1 MSKES
6 AVRRKAIQ
14 RGYVVSKSRQRKC
27 VPNSNNF
34 GDYMLIDA
42 YRNLIVLG
50 EKFDATLQDIKTT

>member
-1 MSKES
+1 M
-6 AVRRKAIQ
+6 Q
-14 RGYVVSKSRQRKC
+14 RGYVVRKSRQRKC